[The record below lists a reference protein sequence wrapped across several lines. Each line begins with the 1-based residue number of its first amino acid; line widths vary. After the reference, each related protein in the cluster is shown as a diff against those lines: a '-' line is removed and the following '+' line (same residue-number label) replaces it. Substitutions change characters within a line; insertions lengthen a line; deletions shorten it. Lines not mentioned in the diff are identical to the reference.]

1 MFRRWRDAR
10 ETWDVEAR
18 NAVDFVLGN
27 HYTSDESD
35 ALQSVGQ
42 ADFVIDRVYAAV
54 DKLKS
59 LLTSKP
65 ARFMA
70 IGREDS
76 DNRLANVWS
85 GILEYVW
92 DISKGDTVFKQ
103 VVHDY
108 AVTGLGYMYVYVD
121 PEDDFGRGEVKYTHV
136 DPFRVYVDPASR
148 DRYFRDASGIILST
162 YITKEQLVNLYPQLE
177 EMVDDIEVGTNSL
190 YGEDYPSSNLKN
202 SNQVFTPD
210 EAKDLDYLVNQKYQ
224 ILDRFY
230 KLKVPYYRLFSVVDG
245 QEKVVD
251 IEKYN
256 LLLEDEEIADAI
268 ETGQLEITEIQQTRI
283 AHCSSVGDTL
293 LFERILNTDIYP
305 IVPFSNIWTNTPYP
319 KSDVNKVKDS
329 QRLLNKLFSLTLSH
343 AQSAAGLK
351 LLVPEGSVDNIS
363 QLEKDWAN
371 PNAVIEYNPEFGNP
385 YFPQPA
391 PLTSEFY
398 YLIDRVE
405 KYIDLNFG
413 IPELLQGFQDKAPD
427 SVRGTMLISQM
438 GESRGKSKLRDIE
451 GSLSMV
457 GKVVYNLSKD
467 HYTFQK
473 KIKIVQSNNNLT
485 EFTINN
491 RLYDDKRLEIL
502 SIENDISL
510 GQHDIRVISG
520 STLPSNKQVEYN
532 TYLEAYKL
540 GLVDD
545 VEVLKKTEIF
555 DKEGVLQRKGRMA
568 QMQSYIAQL
577 ENQVKKLS
585 GDLQTS
591 EREMVSSRKRTEVEK
606 FKTRLNEVIQD
617 TKVKEKGKLQDLGR
631 AIDNMSDDEG

>member
-121 PEDDFGRGEVKYTHV
+121 PEDDFGRGEVKYTHI

-148 DRYFRDASGIILST
+148 DRYFRDASGIIMST
-162 YITKEQLVNLYPQLE
+162 YLTREQLINLYPQIKDI
-177 EMVDDIEVGTNSL
+177 VDDIEVGANSL

-256 LLLEDEEIADAI
+256 LLLEDEEVANAI
-268 ETGQLEITEIQQTRI
+268 ETGQLEVTEIQQTRI

-305 IVPFSNIWTNTPYP
+305 IIPFSNIWTNTPYP

-457 GKVVYNLSKD
+457 GKVVYNLCKD
-467 HYTFQK
+467 HYDFEK

-510 GQHDIRVISG
+510 GQHDIRVVSG

-585 GDLQTS
+585 GDLQTAD
-591 EREMVSSRKRTEVEK
+591 REMVNARKRVETEK
-606 FKTRLNEVIQD
+606 FKSRLNEVIQD
-617 TKVKEKGKLQDLGR
+617 TKVKERGKLQDLGR

>member
-1 MFRRWRDAR
+1 LFRRWRDAR

>member
-617 TKVKEKGKLQDLGR
+617 TKVKERGKLQDLGR

>member
-1 MFRRWRDAR
+1 M
-10 ETWDVEAR
+10 
-18 NAVDFVLGN
+18 
-27 HYTSDESD
+27 
-35 ALQSVGQ
+35 
-42 ADFVIDRVYAAV
+42 
-54 DKLKS
+54 
-59 LLTSKP
+59 
-65 ARFMA
+65 
-70 IGREDS
+70 
-76 DNRLANVWS
+76 
-85 GILEYVW
+85 LEYVW

-103 VVHDY
+103 VVHDF

-121 PEDDFGRGEVKYTHV
+121 PEDDFGRGEVKFTHI

-148 DRYFRDASGIILST
+148 DRYYRDASGVILST
-162 YITKEQLVNLYPQLE
+162 FLTKEQLLNLYPNLSE
-177 EMVDDIEVGTNSL
+177 VIDDIEVGNNSL
-190 YGEDYPSSNLKN
+190 YGEDYPSSNLRN
-202 SNQVFTPD
+202 SQQVFTPD
-210 EAKDLDYLVNQKYQ
+210 EAKDLDYYVNQKYQ

-230 KLKVPYYRLFSVVDG
+230 KVKVPYYRLFSTIDG
-245 QEKVVD
+245 QEKIVD
-251 IEKYN
+251 IEQYN
-256 LLLEDEEIADAI
+256 ALLDDEEIQLAI
-268 ETGQLEITEIQQTRI
+268 ENDELQITEIQQTRI
-283 AHCSSVGDTL
+283 AHCSSVGETL

-305 IVPFSNIWTNTPYP
+305 IIPFSNIWTNTPYP

-351 LLVPEGSVDNIS
+351 LLIPEGSIDNVG
-363 QLEKDWAN
+363 QLERDWAN

-398 YLIDRVE
+398 YLIDRIE

-451 GSLSMV
+451 GSLSMAA
-457 GKVVYNLSKD
+457 KVVYNLSKQ
-467 HYTFQK
+467 HYTYQK
-473 KIKIVQSNNNLT
+473 KIRVVQSNNNLN

-491 RLYDDKRLEIL
+491 RLYDDKRLEIV

-510 GQHDIRVISG
+510 GQHDIRVVSG

-568 QMQSYIAQL
+568 QMMSYIQQL
-577 ENQVKKLS
+577 EQQVKKLS
-585 GDLQTS
+585 GDLQTAD
-591 EREMVSSRKRTEVEK
+591 REMVTARKRVETEK
-606 FKTRLNEVIQD
+606 FKTRLDEVLQQ
-617 TKVKEKGKLQDLGR
+617 TKLKEGKRIHQLEK
-631 AIDNMSDDEG
+631 AIDNMPEDEG

>member
-108 AVTGLGYMYVYVD
+108 AVTGLGYIYVYVD

-230 KLKVPYYRLFSVVDG
+230 KIKVPYYRLFSAVDG

-268 ETGQLEITEIQQTRI
+268 ESGQLEITEIQQTRI

-329 QRLLNKLFSLTLSH
+329 QRLLNKLLSLTLSH

-491 RLYDDKRLEIL
+491 RLYDDKRLEIM

>member
-1 MFRRWRDAR
+1 
-10 ETWDVEAR
+10 
-18 NAVDFVLGN
+18 
-27 HYTSDESD
+27 
-35 ALQSVGQ
+35 
-42 ADFVIDRVYAAV
+42 
-54 DKLKS
+54 
-59 LLTSKP
+59 
-65 ARFMA
+65 
-70 IGREDS
+70 
-76 DNRLANVWS
+76 
-85 GILEYVW
+85 
-92 DISKGDTVFKQ
+92 
-103 VVHDY
+103 
-108 AVTGLGYMYVYVD
+108 MYVYVD

-136 DPFRVYVDPASR
+136 DPFRVYVDPAAR

-162 YITKEQLVNLYPQLE
+162 YITKEQLVNLYPELE

-202 SNQVFTPD
+202 SQQVFTPD

-230 KLKVPYYRLFSVVDG
+230 KIKVPYYRLFSNVDG

-256 LLLEDEEIADAI
+256 ILLEDVEIADAI
-268 ETGQLEITEIQQTRI
+268 ETGQLEVTEIQQTRI
-283 AHCSSVGDTL
+283 AHCSSVGETL

-329 QRLLNKLFSLTLSH
+329 QRLLNKLFSLTLSD

-351 LLVPEGSVDNIS
+351 LLVPEGSVDSIS

-385 YFPQPA
+385 FFPQPA

-485 EFTINN
+485 EFTVNN
-491 RLYDDKRLEIL
+491 RLYDDKTNEIV

-585 GDLQTS
+585 GDLQTAD
-591 EREMVSSRKRTEVEK
+591 REMVSARKRAETEK
-606 FKTRLNEVIQD
+606 FKTKLDEVVNQ
-617 TKVKEKGKLQDLGR
+617 KKLKEERKLMELDR

>member
-108 AVTGLGYMYVYVD
+108 AVTGLGYIYVYVD

-230 KLKVPYYRLFSVVDG
+230 KIKVPYYRLFSAVDG

-268 ETGQLEITEIQQTRI
+268 ESGQLEITEIQQTRI

-491 RLYDDKRLEIL
+491 RLYDDKRLEIM

>member
-1 MFRRWRDAR
+1 M
-10 ETWDVEAR
+10 
-18 NAVDFVLGN
+18 
-27 HYTSDESD
+27 
-35 ALQSVGQ
+35 
-42 ADFVIDRVYAAV
+42 
-54 DKLKS
+54 
-59 LLTSKP
+59 
-65 ARFMA
+65 
-70 IGREDS
+70 
-76 DNRLANVWS
+76 
-85 GILEYVW
+85 
-92 DISKGDTVFKQ
+92 
-103 VVHDY
+103 
-108 AVTGLGYMYVYVD
+108 
-121 PEDDFGRGEVKYTHV
+121 
-136 DPFRVYVDPASR
+136 
-148 DRYFRDASGIILST
+148 
-162 YITKEQLVNLYPQLE
+162 
-177 EMVDDIEVGTNSL
+177 
-190 YGEDYPSSNLKN
+190 
-202 SNQVFTPD
+202 
-210 EAKDLDYLVNQKYQ
+210 
-224 ILDRFY
+224 
-230 KLKVPYYRLFSVVDG
+230 
-245 QEKVVD
+245 
-251 IEKYN
+251 
-256 LLLEDEEIADAI
+256 
-268 ETGQLEITEIQQTRI
+268 
-283 AHCSSVGDTL
+283 
-293 LFERILNTDIYP
+293 
-305 IVPFSNIWTNTPYP
+305 
-319 KSDVNKVKDS
+319 
-329 QRLLNKLFSLTLSH
+329 
-343 AQSAAGLK
+343 
-351 LLVPEGSVDNIS
+351 VPEGSVDSIS

-385 YFPQPA
+385 FFPQPA

-485 EFTINN
+485 EFTVNN
-491 RLYDDKRLEIL
+491 RLYDDKTNEIV

-585 GDLQTS
+585 GDLQTAD
-591 EREMVSSRKRTEVEK
+591 REMVSARKRAETEK
-606 FKTRLNEVIQD
+606 FKTKLDEVVNQ
-617 TKVKEKGKLQDLGR
+617 KKLKEERKLMELDR